1 MSKKRDLPN
10 AFLIVIFS
18 AVALCATAKA
28 RAGDGLSETS
38 RPVLAQNTPSAPQQ
52 PAPTGATQPS
62 TVSPQSTAPGT
73 AAPAAPSPSPAV
85 QPTVLGGGQAAA
97 QAGGQASPSAGG
109 QGVVPAQGTSA
120 ASGAVREKETKETK
134 ETNEIKDRPSDFVE
148 FFSAV
153 AWPGAIFLIIVF
165 VFLLLALNRT
175 IQQLF
180 GIAASVVQ
188 KIEIA
193 GVKLEI
199 DTSAV
204 DEVKKFIG
212 GSLHQ
217 LVKKAEAQY
226 EKTASAASVEDRLRQ
241 VVREGLREIL
251 TQHSLGARPDGL
263 RATIHV
269 PDIVFKDYMYQLV
282 NYYPRSASRSKTAG
296 RRLSQRFGIVGRAWR
311 LRQSMGRGKAISG
324 PDASDQLISFWGMQ
338 QDEAD
343 DQSHL
348 QRPANLCVMLI
359 DSQDNDNR
367 VGLLYVDSTQPD
379 AFGINPPQ
387 LAPVPVREAAAAA
400 ALQAAEAVAQAA
412 ADAAAQ
418 QTADP
423 AAHAAA
429 EAVALAANSAIS
441 QAANDATARAV
452 NHEAAE
458 AAALAAAKAA
468 ADSVARAANDVAAQ
482 AATGTATQ
490 AAAAAVAQAAA
501 DAVSNVV
508 AQVATQAAVAIAA
521 APTITANQVAMALQ
535 DHLLTRTLARAV
547 NQAMAPLRG
556 AGPALDITDLRYEI
570 ENA

>member
-1 MSKKRDLPN
+1 M
-10 AFLIVIFS
+10 
-18 AVALCATAKA
+18 
-28 RAGDGLSETS
+28 
-38 RPVLAQNTPSAPQQ
+38 
-52 PAPTGATQPS
+52 PT
-62 TVSPQSTAPGT
+62 
-73 AAPAAPSPSPAV
+73 
-85 QPTVLGGGQAAA
+85 
-97 QAGGQASPSAGG
+97 
-109 QGVVPAQGTSA
+109 QGTSA

-134 ETNEIKDRPSDFVE
+134 ETKEIKDRPSDLVE
-148 FFSAV
+148 FISAV
-153 AWPGAIFLIIVF
+153 AWPGAIILIIVF
-165 VFLLLALNRT
+165 VFLLVALNGA
-175 IQQLF
+175 IQRLF

-199 DTSAV
+199 DTSVV

-212 GSLHQ
+212 GSLQQ

-226 EKTASAASVEDRLRQ
+226 EKTASAASVEDRLRL
-241 VVREGLREIL
+241 VVREGLRDIL
-251 TQHSLGARPDGL
+251 TQHSLGVRPDGL

-282 NYYPRSASRSKTAG
+282 NYYPRSANRSKTAG

-311 LRQSMGRGKAISG
+311 LGRSMGRGKAISG

-348 QRPANLCVMLI
+348 LRPANVCVMLI
-359 DSQDNDNR
+359 DAQDNDNR

-379 AFGINPPQ
+379 AFGVNPPQ
-387 LAPVPVREAAAAA
+387 LAPAGVREAAAAA
-400 ALQAAEAVAQAA
+400 ALQAAQTVAQAA
-412 ADAAAQ
+412 VHAAAL

-423 AAHAAA
+423 EAHAAA
-429 EAVALAANSAIS
+429 EAVVLAANGAIP
-441 QAANDATARAV
+441 QAVKDATARAV

-458 AAALAAAKAA
+458 AAMLAAAKAA

-482 AATGTATQ
+482 TATGTAGP
-490 AAAAAVAQAAA
+490 AAAAVAQAAA

-508 AQVATQAAVAIAA
+508 ALAAAQAAAAITV
-521 APTITANQVAMALQ
+521 APTVTADQMAIALQ
-535 DHLLTRTLARAV
+535 DHVLTRALARAV

-556 AGPALDITDLRYEI
+556 AGPALDVTDIRYES

>member
-1 MSKKRDLPN
+1 MSKKRDMPN
-10 AFLIVIFS
+10 AFLIIILS

-38 RPVLAQNTPSAPQQ
+38 RPILAQNTPSAPQQ
-52 PAPTGATQPS
+52 LTPSGATQPS
-62 TVSPQSTAPGT
+62 TVAPQSTAPGT

-85 QPTVLGGGQAAA
+85 QPTVLGGGQGA
-97 QAGGQASPSAGG
+97 
-109 QGVVPAQGTSA
+109 VPAQGTSA

-134 ETNEIKDRPSDFVE
+134 ETKEIKDRPSDFVE

-199 DTSAV
+199 DTSVV

-212 GSLHQ
+212 GSLQQ

-241 VVREGLREIL
+241 VIREGIREIL

-269 PDIVFKDYMYQLV
+269 PDIVFKDCMYQLV

-324 PDASDQLISFWGMQ
+324 PDASDQLVSFWGMQ

-348 QRPANLCVMLI
+348 ERPANLCVLLI

-387 LAPVPVREAAAAA
+387 LAPVSVREAAAAA

-423 AAHAAA
+423 AAHAVA

-482 AATGTATQ
+482 AATGTASQ

-508 AQVATQAAVAIAA
+508 AQVATQAAAAIAA
-521 APTITANQVAMALQ
+521 APAITANQVALTLQ
-535 DHLLTRTLARAV
+535 NHPLTRTLARAV

-556 AGPALDITDLRYEI
+556 AGPALDITDLRYET
-570 ENA
+570 ENP